1 MPLTPQNIASARNLL
16 NTKNADLNKATSSI
30 NKTTGDI
37 NKASAALT
45 NGVKTFNNTVN
56 SVNLSSDM
64 VTNLANMASSA
75 INDPF
80 SAAIKQVLA
89 KINTIIPAIEKKI
102 DKLEAEMVK
111 KADAKGRVTLQGNN
125 IVVTVTR
132 AEYEQ
137 AMTIV
142 NNIKAQIASIRQT
155 IVTLQSIIAALKA
168 ISSAINVFL
177 AVLAVQELVL
187 TANPITKIT
196 YEVFKK
202 AIKIVFLKEIIAAYS
217 GLIQSEVAQA
227 QAVMNN
233 LINKFTNLH
242 VSITI
247 SDEADKGNF
256 IGKNDAQTIIASDLL
271 NMGGNEY
278 IKNVTSDYTSDSGSQ
293 YILKVEKYGTKENI
307 ARAYDKFSGLVAAET
322 APSFLATPDQL
333 MEELKTILNIGS

>member
-1 MPLTPQNIASARNLL
+1 MALTPANINSARNLL
-16 NTKNADLNKATSSI
+16 NTKNADLNKATNSI
-30 NKTTGDI
+30 TNGATT
-37 NKASAALT
+37 LT
-45 NGVKTFNNTVN
+45 NTVKTFNNTVN

-64 VTNLANMASSA
+64 VTNLANTASTA
-75 INDPF
+75 ISDPF
-80 SAAIKQVLA
+80 SAAIKNVLG

-102 DKLEAEMVK
+102 DKLETDIVK
-111 KADAKGRVTLQGNN
+111 KSDAKGRVTLQGNN

-132 AEYEQ
+132 AEYAQ
-137 AMTIV
+137 AQTIV
-142 NNIKAQIASIRQT
+142 NNIKAQIDSIRQT

-168 ISSAINVFL
+168 ISTAINVFL

-187 TANPITKIT
+187 TANPISKAT

-202 AIKIVFLKEIIAAYS
+202 AIKIVFLKEIISAYTD
-217 GLIQSEVAQA
+217 LIQSQVTQA

-233 LINKFTNLH
+233 LINKFTHLH
-242 VSITI
+242 VSVTI

-256 IGKNDAQTIIASDLL
+256 IGADQAQSIIASDLL

-278 IKNVTSDYTSDSGSQ
+278 IKNVTSDYTSNNGGQ

-322 APSFLATPDQL
+322 APSFLSTPDQL